1 MAEKQYIER
10 DAVLAEIEEA
20 FRETDP
26 TAEEQIGLLTGMYSE
41 EELQNLYEK
50 QVEKDKSE
58 IERKETA
65 P

>member
-1 MAEKQYIER
+1 MITIYLDDKKVVENIKAINELRK
-10 DAVLAEIEEA
+10 
-20 FRETDP
+20 
-26 TAEEQIGLLTGMYSE
+26 TGMYSE

-58 IERKETA
+58 IERKVTA